1 MKLKRKIFYKY
12 LYINYIIYKIEKTS
26 SEKILLFIYNIFLY
40 IESLFFWSCV
50 LLHSELIYFYHIL
63 KMYI

>member
-12 LYINYIIYKIEKTS
+12 KMEKTLN
-26 SEKILLFIYNIFLY
+26 EKILLFIYSIFLY
-40 IESLFFWSCV
+40 VESLFFGYIMCFV
-50 LLHSELIYFYHIL
+50 TFCELIYFYHIIL

>member
-40 IESLFFWSCV
+40 IESLFFG
-50 LLHSELIYFYHIL
+50 
-63 KMYI
+63 YIMRFVTF

>member
-1 MKLKRKIFYKY
+1 M
-12 LYINYIIYKIEKTS
+12 EKTS

-40 IESLFFWSCV
+40 IESLFFGYIMRFVTFC
-50 LLHSELIYFYHIL
+50 ELIYFYHIL

>member
-12 LYINYIIYKIEKTS
+12 KMEKTLN
-26 SEKILLFIYNIFLY
+26 EKILLFIYSIFLY
-40 IESLFFWSCV
+40 VESLFFGYIMCFTFC
-50 LLHSELIYFYHIL
+50 ELIYFYHIIL